1 LQDASAMNKRLEM
14 LEKLTRSGTADSFAW
29 YALAMEYRKA
39 QQLEPALQTFQTL
52 RDKDADYVP
61 MYLMAAQLLSEAGRD
76 AEAVPWLE
84 QGIEK
89 ARARGDM
96 KALGEL
102 EQALALAR

>member
-1 LQDASAMNKRLEM
+1 MNKRLEM

-29 YALAMEYRKA
+29 YALAMEYRKEK
-39 QQLEPALQTFQTL
+39 QTELALGTFATL
-52 RDKDADYVP
+52 RERDPDYVP
-61 MYLMAAQLLSEAGRD
+61 MYLMAGQVLLEAGRD

-96 KALGEL
+96 KALSEL
-102 EQALALAR
+102 EQALVLAS